1 LNRDATLL
9 LLLHEVSSS
18 SAIVHFTQL
27 VDFTSELQDT
37 LGCSRFT
44 SVNVGEDTNISVF

>member
-1 LNRDATLL
+1 LNCDASLL
-9 LLLHEVSSS
+9 LLLHEVSSR

-27 VDFTSELQDT
+27 VDFTSELQDA
-37 LGCSRFT
+37 LGCSRFA